1 MSAVIEARERY
12 KDLFAKKHDV
22 RLGFMGFFA
31 KAACLALKDVPSVN
45 AYLEGEEIVYHD
57 YVDISVAVSAPNGL
71 VVPVVR
77 DAHAKSFAR
86 IELDIAD
93 FGQRAKDGS
102 LTMEDMQGGT
112 FTLSNGGRSEE
123 RRVGKEC
130 GRTCRSRWSPH
141 PEK

>member
-45 AYLEGEEIVYHD
+45 AYIEGDEIVYHD

-77 DAHAKSFAR
+77 DCHADRKSTRLNSSHQCA
-86 IELDIAD
+86 
-93 FGQRAKDGS
+93 
-102 LTMEDMQGGT
+102 
-112 FTLSNGGRSEE
+112 
-123 RRVGKEC
+123 
-130 GRTCRSRWSPH
+130 SRMPSSA
-141 PEK
+141 